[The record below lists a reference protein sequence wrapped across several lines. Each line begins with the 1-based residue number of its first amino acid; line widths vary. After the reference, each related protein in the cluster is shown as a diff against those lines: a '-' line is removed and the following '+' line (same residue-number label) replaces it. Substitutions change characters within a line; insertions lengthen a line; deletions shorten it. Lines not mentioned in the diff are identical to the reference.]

1 MVTRNI
7 HRRGLGEQQKSPQ
20 IDKLR
25 HSLFEWIFH
34 SCFLEDSEGDQCFTA
49 ESELHALVSGWC
61 AGIFIKRC
69 AEFLLPCPVQR
80 FQWTDNS
87 AARQLVARQGVGRIR
102 HLSGKILWIQDAV
115 LAGEVQMGQ
124 VPILVNFSD
133 IGTRSLT
140 RSRLYFLLHEIGAMD
155 PESLDPVGQE
165 ERQEFPCEA
174 GEICEQYEPDVCSPR
189 P

>member
-1 MVTRNI
+1 MVARNI

-25 HSLFEWIFH
+25 HSLFEWIFY
-34 SCFLEDSEGDQCFTA
+34 SCILQDSECDQSFISRIGAACTGYRLLGWYFHQKMCGVPSVMFRA
-49 ESELHALVSGWC
+49 AL
-61 AGIFIKRC
+61 
-69 AEFLLPCPVQR
+69 
-80 FQWTDNS
+80 QWTDNS

-124 VPILVNFSD
+124 VPTLVNFSD

-165 ERQEFPCEA
+165 EHQEFPCEA
-174 GEICEQYEPDVCSPR
+174 GEICEKYEPDVCSPR